1 MALVGSVPRFAAFEA
16 KVIIK
21 APLSFLRDEFF
32 DANGVNVHSIGISFL
47 LTMVVVVSVVLEGE
61 DWVASSL
68 HDFVSSFPDLL
79 EVKSLL
85 VPFFHGAL
93 IGYWT
98 DQFFGLN
105 NHICT
110 ICCLSF

>member
-1 MALVGSVPRFAAFEA
+1 MSWSATFEEEVIIKTPLSFFRGEFLDLDGINIHGIMVSFFLSMVVVISVILEGNERVASSFGDLVGS
-16 KVIIK
+16 
-21 APLSFLRDEFF
+21 
-32 DANGVNVHSIGISFL
+32 
-47 LTMVVVVSVVLEGE
+47 
-61 DWVASSL
+61 
-68 HDFVSSFPDLL
+68 FPYLL

-93 IGYWT
+93 TGYWT